1 MKIVYMSLTGQTQK
15 FVSKLGMDSLR
26 ITMDNSFQPINEPYI
41 VIAPTYDIEVTEIL
55 NDFIETADNQSY
67 LRGVCGSGNLNFSEL
82 YCFTA
87 KDLAKAYQVPLLLN
101 FEFQG
106 TLNDVNIV
114 KEKVN
119 EIGST
124 ESSSSR

>member
-15 FVSKLGMDSLR
+15 FVNKLEMDSLR
-26 ITMDNSFQPINEPYI
+26 ITMDNAFQEINEPYI

-55 NDFIETADNQSY
+55 NDFIETGQNLSY
-67 LRGVCGSGNLNFSEL
+67 LRGVCGSGNLNFNEL

-87 KDLAKAYQVPLLLN
+87 KDLAKAYNVPLLLT

-106 TLNDVNIV
+106 NVNDVTIM

-119 EIGST
+119 EIGPT
-124 ESSSSR
+124 